1 MRITIILKPTEEC
14 NFRCQYCYHADTN
27 YEKGRM
33 TIELFEEIIRKTT
46 ICYNNI
52 VLIFHGGEPLL
63 MGYDF
68 FVKAIEI
75 IKHYKKEGQT
85 ISLGIQT
92 NGYLLNEQF
101 CQLFQANGILP
112 AISFDGPGEL
122 NCLRDKTS
130 DVTSRIIDLK
140 SKGYTINLLGVIT
153 KRNINHLKEYR
164 FKIEVQ
170 PSSFVLGA

>member
-112 AISFDGPGEL
+112 AISFDGPGGL

-170 PSSFVLGA
+170 PSSSVLGA